1 MIKWTSI
8 AGFHNVRKLL
18 KSYPNLN
25 IGTVTY
31 RAKVKLHGQNGG
43 VSVYPDGRVEAQSRE
58 TILTPKEDI
67 KNFCKQCVLASE
79 SFWSNLAD
87 DEVITIYGE
96 WCGPGIEKGTAIN
109 QTEEKIFAI
118 FGIQL
123 GDSETDEFGY
133 DHGTLIIDPKVISR
147 ILGVGGELPNNVR
160 VLPWQGDEV
169 DVNYTDETSL
179 QDSVDNMNTVVQS
192 VEAIDPWVKDTFGI
206 EGMGEGVVYYPISL
220 ADMGSLDRHE
230 MSIYSFKAKGKKH
243 ENVKNK
249 NAVEIEPAVAASID
263 EFVTMVVTP
272 ARLDQGAQEAA
283 GGEFHKRHIGSFLKW
298 MGQDV
303 QKETVDELEAS
314 GLKWDQVVKPVG
326 IAARTWYLD
335 KL

>member
-1 MIKWTSI
+1 MNKWSSI

-25 IGTVTY
+25 TGTVRY

-43 VSVYPDGRVEAQSRE
+43 IVVYPDGRVEAQSRE

-67 KNFCKQCVLASE
+67 KNFCKQCAVANEDYWSQFASDKPII
-79 SFWSNLAD
+79 FF
-87 DEVITIYGE
+87 GE

-118 FGIQL
+118 FAVQF
-123 GDSETDEFGY
+123 GDSTIDEFGY
-133 DHGTLIIDPKVISR
+133 PHATIIISPSLISGIIYKSGDQ
-147 ILGVGGELPNNVR
+147 PNNVR
-160 VLPWQGDEV
+160 VLPWQGDAV
-169 DVNYTDETSL
+169 DVNYADEDSL
-179 QDSVDNMNTVVQS
+179 QDSVNAMNAVVQS
-192 VEAIDPWVKDTFGI
+192 VEATDPWVKDTFGI
-206 EGMGEGVVYYPISL
+206 EGMGEGVVYYPISFL
-220 ADMGSLDRHE
+220 NEGVIDLHE
-230 MSIYSFKAKGKKH
+230 MATYSFKAKGKKH
-243 ENVKNK
+243 ENVKTK

-263 EFVTMVVTP
+263 DFVTMVVTP
-272 ARLDQGAQEAA
+272 ARLEQGAQEAA